1 MQTESSLA
9 PKMSRLLKS
18 FFKNDDNDDDDDQG
32 PKGPPSPITAFFRP
46 LLRPGMRPALA

>member
-1 MQTESSLA
+1 MQTDSSLA

-18 FFKNDDNDDDDDQG
+18 FFKHDDDDDDQG